1 MYSAWP
7 IIVGISLLGCKDK
20 PPAKPAEQRAAA
32 PAPSGA
38 TAGSAAVP
46 APSPPSTPSAPA
58 TSAPPIPRLDPTVAG
73 AAFEAEAED
82 KDWAVNTE
90 RAIKAAVPDLTDID
104 CKQSQCRATLTA
116 TSEAELVTKAD
127 RLSEDDSLRGTNAKN
142 VLLTAPTSANG
153 TLSMKIY
160 VTYDR

>member
-20 PPAKPAEQRAAA
+20 QPTKPAEQHSAA

-38 TAGSAAVP
+38 TAGSATVP
-46 APSPPSTPSAPA
+46 TAPPPSAPA
-58 TSAPPIPRLDPTVAG
+58 ISAPAIPRLDPTVAS
-73 AAFEAEAED
+73 AAFDAESED
-82 KDWAVNTE
+82 KEWAANTE
-90 RAIKAAVPDLTDID
+90 RAIRAAVPDLTDID

-116 TSEAELVTKAD
+116 ASEAELVSKAD
-127 RLSEDDSLRGTNAKN
+127 RLSEDDSLRGTKAKN